1 MRLLKGYFHIVIAA
15 ILVLTLFIVPVAAE
29 LKSTQ
34 TDDGK
39 TLISNGTYWISWDP
53 IGDHIVGD
61 QFFINGTTIL
71 SAGTDIYYDF
81 LAPSG
86 SCRTKICTGKSPG
99 IDGDIILKPGTTPG
113 INTFSLLINT
123 TDLQSNWYVFLF
135 QVISSDNLAEVDAFH
150 QYSQVDSSILLF
162 PEDWQSITAHPQT
175 THPDAGISYWMSVSN
190 MVVEYT
196 RPCFQLTGTTN
207 LPQGE
212 TLSYSFF
219 SPIEFGPNHNIDPI
233 KDVQGLYH
241 GGTVVQGEKPGINR
255 FIIPI
260 NTDNLTEWTNVI
272 IWNPRYNTSDPRDTI
287 STSTEFHPSPD
298 AQNVSTTCSA
308 TLPVTTPASPLS
320 VMGTCGALF
329 VILYIGLLIQRKEKR
344 RLR

>member
-39 TLISNGTYWISWDP
+39 TLISNGTYWILWDP

-61 QFFINGTTIL
+61 QFFINGTTNL
-71 SAGTDIYYDF
+71 SAGTKLIYD
-81 LAPSG
+81 LIAPGG
-86 SCRTKICTGKSPG
+86 SCHTKICTRKSAG
-99 IDGDIILKPGTTPG
+99 TGGDILLKPGTTPG

-123 TDLQSNWYVFLF
+123 TDLQSNQYFFSFLM
-135 QVISSDNLAEVDAFH
+135 ISTNNPAEVKAF
-150 QYSQVDSSILLF
+150 YDTNVDSTILLF
-162 PEDWQSITAHPQT
+162 PEDWRSMIANSRT
-175 THPDAGISYWMSVSN
+175 THPDTGISYWMSFSKVD
-190 MVVEYT
+190 YT
-196 RPCFQLTGTTN
+196 GPCYQLTGTTY
-207 LPQGE
+207 LPLGE

-219 SPIEFGPNHNIDPI
+219 SPVELGPGNNVDPI
-233 KDVQGLYH
+233 RNVQGPYH
-241 GGTVVQGEKPGINR
+241 GGIVVPGEKPGINR

-260 NTDNLTEWTNVI
+260 NSYYSPNGTIVI
-272 IWNPRYNTSDPRDTI
+272 VWNPRYNTSVRSDTI
-287 STSTEFHPSPD
+287 SSSTDFHPTPD

-308 TLPVTTPASPLS
+308 TFPVTTPASHLS
-320 VMGTCGALF
+320 VIGTCGALF
-329 VILYIGLLIQRKEKR
+329 IVLCVCLLTHRKEKR